1 MSQIWIGDLSLQ
13 ICSDRHERLILTN
26 LVILGV
32 GFGGAKIKKK
42 TLNGAYLNLE
52 RALL

>member
-1 MSQIWIGDLSLQ
+1 MSQIWIGDLYLQ
-13 ICSDRHERLILTN
+13 ICSDRHECFILTN